1 MCPVASWVSAS
12 PIWKKD
18 RRQQTENRDG
28 YTSEEGKGAGKR
40 GKEADGE
47 GGFLSNAGVELLLG
61 EVLDGRGKQSPHWA
75 VL

>member
-40 GKEADGE
+40 GKEADE
-47 GGFLSNAGVELLLG
+47 GGRATDKPRGCEMRPG
-61 EVLDGRGKQSPHWA
+61 EEWSGEDS
-75 VL
+75 

>member
-1 MCPVASWVSAS
+1 MCPAASWVSAS

-28 YTSEEGKGAGKR
+28 YTSEEGKGAGKQ

-47 GGFLSNAGVELLLG
+47 GGQQIN
-61 EVLDGRGKQSPHWA
+61 PA
-75 VL
+75 VAR